1 MQTLSLR
8 AKLMSFSLDADGTVD
23 VMYLEDG
30 VLICTDSRIDAL
42 MSAADYAAGG
52 GDLDACDD
60 LRPCFICPGFVD
72 THLHMPQLGI
82 IASYSPQ
89 LLDWLDRFAFPA
101 EQAFADSAFAAE
113 QAQHFLD
120 RVIASGTT
128 CAQVFT
134 TVHEHACEHLFAA
147 AQSADMAMVAGK
159 VMMDRHAPAPLTQEP
174 QACARACEG
183 LINRWHD
190 KGRLR
195 YALTPRFAITSS
207 EEQLALCGE
216 LLQSHPSVLLQ
227 THLSENHEEIGEVA
241 RLFPRADDYLDVYE
255 RFGLNVSSATFAH
268 GIHLSASERQ
278 RIVAAGAKVAF
289 CPSSNL
295 FLGSGLFDLAA
306 MPMDNLSIASDVGGG
321 TGLSMLYTCAEGYKV
336 GQARGHQ
343 MHPTEAFYAITAGNA
358 KSLGLADDIGQL
370 RPGYSADLV
379 VLNPSKPQRLAER
392 YATCDEL
399 TDALFA
405 FMMLSDDRSIERC
418 YIAGKLAYS
427 ASAP

>member
-1 MQTLSLR
+1 MHTLSLR
-8 AKLMSFSLDADGTVD
+8 AKLMSFALDADGTVD
-23 VMYLEDG
+23 VMYFEDG
-30 VLICTDSRIDAL
+30 VLICAGSRIDSV

-52 GDLDACDD
+52 GDLDACED

-113 QAQHFLD
+113 RAEHFLD
-120 RVIASGTT
+120 QVIASGTT

-134 TVHEHACEHLFAA
+134 TVHEHACDHLFAA
-147 AQSADMAMVAGK
+147 AQSRDMAMVAGK
-159 VMMDRHAPAPLTQEP
+159 VMMDRLAPAPLMQEP
-174 QACARACEG
+174 YACASACEG
-183 LINRWHD
+183 LINKWHG

-216 LLQSHPSVLLQ
+216 LLESHPSVLLQ
-227 THLSENHEEIGEVA
+227 THLSENQEEIGEVA
-241 RLFPRADDYLDVYE
+241 RLFPQADDYLSVYE
-255 RFGLNVSSATFAH
+255 HFGLNMSATTFAH
-268 GIHLSASERQ
+268 GIHLSASERE
-278 RIVAAGAKVAF
+278 RIVAAEAKVAF

-343 MHPTEAFYAITAGNA
+343 MHPTEAFYSITAGNA
-358 KSLGLADDIGQL
+358 KSLGLADEIGQL
-370 RPGYSADLV
+370 RSGYSADLV
-379 VLNPSKPQRLAER
+379 VLNPSRPKLLAER
-392 YATCDEL
+392 FAICQEL
-399 TDALFA
+399 NDALFA

-418 YIAGKLAYS
+418 YIAGQLAYD
-427 ASAP
+427 ASAQ

>member
-1 MQTLSLR
+1 
-8 AKLMSFSLDADGTVD
+8 MSFSLDADGTVD
-23 VMYLEDG
+23 VVYLEDG
-30 VLICTDSRIDAL
+30 VLICTDGRIDAL
-42 MSAADYAAGG
+42 MPATDYAADG
-52 GDLDACDD
+52 GDLDACED

-241 RLFPRADDYLDVYE
+241 RLFPQADDYLDVYE

-268 GIHLSASERQ
+268 GIHLSAS
-278 RIVAAGAKVAF
+278 A
-289 CPSSNL
+289 
-295 FLGSGLFDLAA
+295 
-306 MPMDNLSIASDVGGG
+306 
-321 TGLSMLYTCAEGYKV
+321 
-336 GQARGHQ
+336 
-343 MHPTEAFYAITAGNA
+343 
-358 KSLGLADDIGQL
+358 
-370 RPGYSADLV
+370 
-379 VLNPSKPQRLAER
+379 
-392 YATCDEL
+392 
-399 TDALFA
+399 
-405 FMMLSDDRSIERC
+405 
-418 YIAGKLAYS
+418 S
-427 ASAP
+427 ASASSRLEPRWRSALAPICFWAVVCSILLPCRWTICRLPVMWVAAQVCRCFIPAPRATKWAKRGVTKCTRRRLFMRSRQVTPNHWVWRMISVSCDRATQQISWC